1 MISGMLHHDHST
13 QSWAPKEDN
22 HLLLATDNLM
32 KSISSHETAGLSAYY
47 SWKNNKLLNIDPSKK
62 SIMHAK
68 IGQVINMAR
77 KIEAKKI
84 NEKISKNMSEEA
96 QPHQEKIKDKI
107 YQGRYDKII

>member
-1 MISGMLHHDHST
+1 
-13 QSWAPKEDN
+13 
-22 HLLLATDNLM
+22 
-32 KSISSHETAGLSAYY
+32 
-47 SWKNNKLLNIDPSKK
+47 
-62 SIMHAK
+62 MHAK